1 MVRKMNN
8 ESKKRWLFLSWSY
21 SRRSED
27 IAKIGDFDYFY
38 FPLSQK
44 IRLFQFPL
52 LFVKTIFHLFKKRP
66 EVIFIQHPPIHA
78 ILPVLLYSMLTGAH
92 YIIDSHITPGTTLI
106 EKPHHNIYL
115 FLHRFYSYLAT
126 VTLFH
131 SKAILERGKKW
142 RCNYMVLEN
151 PVRILDIE
159 SHFPI
164 QRRPAIGMVSS
175 LSPDEHI
182 MEVIE
187 VAEDLKN
194 VVFYI
199 TGEKK
204 KIPRKILTSTP
215 ENIHFTGYIKGN
227 NYYEFLKAIDL
238 AIVLT
243 DRKESALL
251 GAYEALS
258 AEKPLVLS
266 DTQTM
271 RYYFPRGAIFVRN
284 SKDAIKAGIEIA
296 IREIGRLT
304 KEIQQLKV
312 EKLKKQ
318 DENFSK
324 IEELLGSRN

>member
-1 MVRKMNN
+1 MNN
-8 ESKKRWLFLSWSY
+8 ETKKRWIFLSWSY

-27 IAKIGDFDYFY
+27 IAKIEGFDYFY

-44 IRLFQFPL
+44 IRIFQFPL
-52 LFVKTIFHLFKKRP
+52 LFVKTIFLLSKKRP
-66 EVIFIQHPPIHA
+66 EVIFIQHPPIHV
-78 ILPVLLYSMLTGAH
+78 ILPVLLYSMLTGAR

-151 PVRILDIE
+151 PVRVLDIE
-159 SHFPI
+159 SSFPI

-182 MEVIE
+182 IEVIE
-187 VAEDLKN
+187 AAGDLKN
-194 VVFYI
+194 VIFYI
-199 TGEKK
+199 TGDKE
-204 KIPRKILTSTP
+204 KIPRRILTSTS
-215 ENIHFTGYIKGN
+215 ENIHFTGYFKGN

-243 DRKESALL
+243 DREESALL

-258 AEKPLVLS
+258 AETPLVLS

-284 SKDAIKAGIEIA
+284 SKEAIKVGIENGLKKRERLR
-296 IREIGRLT
+296 REI
-304 KEIQQLKV
+304 KQLK
-312 EKLKKQ
+312 ELKLKKQ
-318 DENFSK
+318 KENFLK
-324 IEELLGSRN
+324 IEKLIEHRSLPDQ